1 MSKTVFCRVIS
12 ARNGGRFA
20 EKHRLDDAQWSIRVS
35 KYFWRKIG
43 CTPWIGRCTVVH
55 YGTNIFLKKYDELV
69 DWTLHSGP
77 LWYQYMFEGKYDELV
92 DWTLQC
98 FIRVPVCVRYVF
110 QILMV
115 FSGNLMIK
123 YVCFQGAILE
133 FSMRYIFELLFDR
146 PWSKV
151 WLTRPPIW
159 LNFTTVI

>member
-1 MSKTVFCRVIS
+1 M
-12 ARNGGRFA
+12 
-20 EKHRLDDAQWSIRVS
+20 H
-35 KYFWRKIG
+35 
-43 CTPWIGRCTVVH
+43 P
-55 YGTNIFLKKYDELV
+55 V

-146 PWSKV
+146 P
-151 WLTRPPIW
+151 
-159 LNFTTVI
+159 